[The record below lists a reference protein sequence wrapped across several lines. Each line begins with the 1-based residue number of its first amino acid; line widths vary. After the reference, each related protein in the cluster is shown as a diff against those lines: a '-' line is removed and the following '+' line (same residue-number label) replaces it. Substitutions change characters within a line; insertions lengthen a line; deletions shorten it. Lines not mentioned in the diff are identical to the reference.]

1 MQLENKTAS
10 IMQPTFIPWIGY
22 FNMISKSD
30 FFVFLDD
37 VQMAKRS
44 WQTRNRIKSN
54 GEPLFLSL
62 KVSKANGSRNN
73 INESYLIEDR
83 SFIDKFLRTLELN
96 YKKAKFYEKNKDFV
110 NDILTNKQQTLARYN
125 SHIIQNIA
133 ERLEIETKFLFSSE
147 LQSVGS
153 KDEYLSNICQEIGCN
168 KYLSALGSK
177 DYIEEGHNYF
187 SDKNIQVEYNHYEHP
202 TYNQV
207 GKTFLPYMSII
218 DAIFNID
225 FEQTREII
233 K

>member
-1 MQLENKTAS
+1 MQLENKIAS

-54 GEPLFLSL
+54 GKPLFLSL

-73 INESYLIEDR
+73 INESYLIEDK

-110 NDILTNKQQTLARYN
+110 NGILTNKQQTLARYN

-147 LQSVGS
+147 LQSAGS

-187 SDKNIQVEYNHYEHP
+187 SDKNIEVEYNYYEHP

-207 GKTFLPYMSII
+207 GETFLPYMSII